1 MLLHQYLEK
10 FAKVN
15 PEFLFSEFLGRNLSY
30 EKANKIAN
38 KLARALLN
46 IGLDKGDRFSF
57 LAKNCDEMAI
67 MYHAASKVGVVP
79 VPLNYRLADQ
89 EWEYI
94 INDSKS
100 KLIIVRNDEYI
111 LRVDSFRS
119 NLNSVDQFIKIN
131 SNKKYDEWKNFYDWI
146 DENEDHNIDFD
157 IGEDDEIYQM
167 YTSGTTGLPKGA
179 ILLQRNVA
187 ANTRQYF
194 DRLKLPIPPR
204 TLLVAPMYHAAA
216 MINFCGCI
224 SKGGTIVIH
233 EDFSPLAVVNTLSK
247 EEITHTVLVPA
258 MIQACLMT
266 VPNVQNYSFE
276 NLDQIHYGASPIAPE
291 TLKKAMDIFKCKF
304 GQGFGMTE
312 TVAVICI
319 LSTDDHERALSEKP
333 ELLKSCGRPVID
345 AEVEIR
351 DEIGNVLPTGEIGQI
366 CAKGPQIMKGYW
378 NKEEETKK
386 ALKDGWMHTGD
397 AGYMDEEG
405 YVYIQDRIKDM
416 IVSGGE
422 NIYSTE
428 VEAALFANPNI
439 IDAAVIGIPDETL
452 GEAVKACVVIKEGVS
467 ISENDIIEFC
477 KEKIASYKKPK
488 SVDFIS
494 EVPRNASGKVLKKVL
509 REPYWKDKDR
519 QIS

>member
-1 MLLHQYLEK
+1 MLLHQSLEK